1 MKITGHTRILFIL
14 ADPVEHVRGSDMLNR
29 WFEAQGDDVA
39 ASPLHV
45 APADLARVL
54 DAIRTMRN
62 VAGFGVTIPHKVA
75 VRALLDRLTPRAL
88 RVGAV
93 NFVRRDT
100 DGTLT
105 GDNVDGV
112 GFVDGLAR
120 AGVRVA
126 GRSVLMVGAGGAGR
140 AIAFALA
147 EAGAASL
154 VVVNRTAAR
163 AADLAAAVG
172 AAHPA
177 CAVVAGEANLAGVD
191 LLVNAT
197 SVGMHG
203 PDALPLDVSAL
214 TPATDVAEIIMAPEV
229 TPLLR
234 EASHRG
240 CRTVPGRYMLEEQI
254 KRVKAFV
261 LPGAS

>member
-1 MKITGHTRILFIL
+1 MRITGHTRILFIL

-45 APADLARVL
+45 VPADLGRVI
-54 DAIRTMRN
+54 DAIRAVRN
-62 VAGFGVTIPHKVA
+62 VAGFGVTIPHKIA
-75 VRALLDRLTPRAL
+75 VGALLDRLTPRA
-88 RVGAV
+88 RQVGAV
-93 NFVRRDT
+93 NFVRRDS

-120 AGVRVA
+120 AGVGVA
-126 GRSVLMVGAGGAGR
+126 GRSVLLLGAGGAGR
-140 AIAFALA
+140 AIAFGLA
-147 EAGAASL
+147 EACAARI
-154 VVVNRTAAR
+154 VVANRTASR
-163 AADLAAAVG
+163 AAELAAAVG
-172 AAHPA
+172 AAFPA
-177 CAVVAGEANLAGVD
+177 CEVVAGEASLSGVD
-191 LLVNAT
+191 VLVNAT

-214 TPATDVAEIIMAPEV
+214 TSATDVAEIIMAPEV

-234 EASHRG
+234 EAERRG
-240 CRTVPGRYMLEEQI
+240 CRTVPGRFMLEEQI

-261 LPGAS
+261 LREAP